1 MSSQSLEECCVGLG
15 CKSESVTMGRP
26 HEPKHLGSFYLK
38 SLKKGGG
45 QTIETAEIT
54 NFCNLTRHHQE
65 LCAENDKATKTW
77 ETETSKQYGQFPNRP
92 DSF

>member
-1 MSSQSLEECCVGLG
+1 
-15 CKSESVTMGRP
+15 MGW
-26 HEPKHLGSFYLK
+26 GVNLK
-38 SLKKGGG
+38 VLLRDAPMNQNIWVLFIYKVFKKGGGG

-77 ETETSKQYGQFPNRP
+77 ETETSKQYGQFLNRP